1 MISLVARRALLL
13 IAGMAGPV
21 TSASAQ
27 PADGPVKIMDSY
39 AAALAANDVEALVG
53 LYTPNGVF
61 IRDEMT
67 PVVGREALRAAYKQV
82 FATLKVNLAF
92 TIHEV
97 EVVGDIA
104 WLRGTSAGKVKV
116 LATGKEYNDAYNQVV
131 VFRREAGAW
140 KIRSYIYASSKSDS
154 AQPPR

>member
-1 MISLVARRALLL
+1 MVPALPRRSLMLAAGVAGLA
-13 IAGMAGPV
+13 ATA
-21 TSASAQ
+21 AAQ
-27 PADGPVKIMDSY
+27 PADEPVRIMERY
-39 AAALAANDVEALVG
+39 AAALATNDVEALVA

-61 IRDEMT
+61 IRDEMN

-97 EVVGDIA
+97 EMVGDIA

-116 LATGKEYNDAYNQVV
+116 LASGKEYSDAYNEVV
-131 VFRREAGAW
+131 VFRREGGAW
-140 KIRSYIYASSKSDS
+140 KIRTYIYASSKPDS